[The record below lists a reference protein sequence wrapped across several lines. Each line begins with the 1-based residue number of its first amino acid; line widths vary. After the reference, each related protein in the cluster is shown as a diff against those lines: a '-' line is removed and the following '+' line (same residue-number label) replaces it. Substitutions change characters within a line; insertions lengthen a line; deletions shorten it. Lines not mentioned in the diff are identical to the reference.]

1 MTPARS
7 RYFVVMR
14 NPGGLHDE
22 AAAANYIA
30 TNLFAGETIA
40 NPPFTIAGLPSSE
53 VSNFEPAANHEKIVA
68 SSRSH
73 SGQGPAWSEPEQ
85 IVVALNIGD
94 EKHPAHEVIATI
106 KHAIATPPKD
116 TPPVFLAG
124 SPDIPFAS
132 SDHWCV
138 GDAANSLF
146 SDRSGAERLLGID
159 FLRKQP
165 NVSGIGVNVVIAD
178 QGLDAAALG
187 ASYGGGWG
195 VGNSLPGTATQTE
208 AGSIRRSH
216 AMMIAENILAV
227 APQAKLFDLPVAP
240 PRIANVTKFISLAY
254 SAYGQAF
261 ANIQSGGVT
270 GAAAGPWVFVNPWG
284 ILDRSTEH
292 PLGEY
297 TTSPNNPFN
306 KLMVQMVDANI
317 DVVFAAGNCGQFC
330 PDNRCGAKDQGPGFS
345 IWGANSLAKVL
356 SVGAVRADGM
366 WLGYSAQGPGQK
378 LLGSHKP
385 DFCAASQFCEDGDA
399 FTINTGTSAAC
410 GLTAGVVA
418 ALRSRWNS
426 TLVPPGKLQEIFGT
440 TARKPPGLAWNNSLG
455 LRLGNGVLNARA
467 AFEELRKQF
476 P

>member
-1 MTPARS
+1 MTQARS

-22 AAAANYIA
+22 TAAVSYIA
-30 TNLFAGETIA
+30 LHLYGGEMIA
-40 NPPFTIAGLPSSE
+40 NPPFSVAGLPSSE
-53 VSNFEPAANHEKIVA
+53 VSHFEPPAKHGKVGA
-68 SSRSH
+68 SSSNEYRR
-73 SGQGPAWSEPEQ
+73 GPEGSEPEQ
-85 IVVALNIGD
+85 IVVALNVGD
-94 EKHPAHEVIATI
+94 EKRPADEVISRI

-146 SDRSGAERLLGID
+146 SDRSGAERLLGVD
-159 FLRKQP
+159 FLRQQP
-165 NVSGIGVNVVIAD
+165 NVTGSGVNVVIAD
-178 QGLDAAALG
+178 QGLDAGVLG
-187 ASYGGGWG
+187 ANYGGGWP
-195 VGNSLPGTATQTE
+195 VGTSLPGAAPQNE
-208 AGSIRRSH
+208 PGSIRRSH
-216 AMMIAENILAV
+216 AMMIADNILKV
-227 APQAKLFDLPVAP
+227 APQAKLYDLPVAP
-240 PRIANVTKFISLAY
+240 PRIPNVTKFISLAY
-254 SAYGQAF
+254 TAYSQAITD
-261 ANIQSGGVT
+261 IQHAPLNSG
-270 GAAAGPWVFVNPWG
+270 AWIFVNPWG
-284 ILDRSTEH
+284 ILDRRTEH

-297 TTSPNNPFN
+297 TTNPTNPLN
-306 KLMVQMVDANI
+306 KLIVQLVEANI

-330 PDNRCGAKDQGPGFS
+330 PDVRCGNEDQGPGFS
-345 IWGANSLAKVL
+345 IWGANSLSQVL

-410 GLTAGVVA
+410 GLTAGIVA

-426 TLVPPGKLQEIFGT
+426 TVVPPGKLQEILGT
-440 TARKPPGLAWNNSLG
+440 TARKPPGLAWNTGLG
-455 LRLGNGVLNARA
+455 YRLGNGVLDARA
-467 AFEELRKQF
+467 AFKKLDHDF